1 MAIGGVAG
9 ALIGGAAAGIT
20 VGMGMG
26 IGSAALQATEVTMGQ
41 YIAAGSATGA
51 AKPAVKIVK
60 AIPPTNIPA
69 DKAINAILFLY

>member
-20 VGMGMG
+20 AAMVG
-26 IGSAALQATEVTMGQ
+26 IGSAALQATEVTMRQ

-51 AKPAVKIVK
+51 AGGAVSSVAADVERKIVDGED
-60 AIPPTNIPA
+60 ISRRG
-69 DKAINAILFLY
+69 FRS